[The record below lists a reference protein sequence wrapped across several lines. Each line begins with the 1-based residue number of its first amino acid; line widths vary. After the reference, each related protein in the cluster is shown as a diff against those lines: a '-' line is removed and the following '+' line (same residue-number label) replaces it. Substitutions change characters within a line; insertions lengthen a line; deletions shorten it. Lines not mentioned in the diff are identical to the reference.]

1 MLRGNHPAT
10 IDAKGRLKIPAA
22 FLDVLRES
30 GEEFFVTSEKGDV
43 AWIYP
48 MKEWQTI
55 EERLSRLSS
64 HNAVKQKFLNRT
76 SYYGQEVVLD
86 AQGRILIPAILR
98 ESAQMKGEVVV
109 IGKLNRLEVWNHQRF
124 VEMMNQNPITPE
136 DEKVLDELGI

>member
-22 FLDVLRES
+22 FLAALKES
-30 GEEFFVTSEKGDV
+30 GEEFFVTSERGDV

-48 MKEWQTI
+48 MKEWQEI
-55 EERLSRLSS
+55 EQKLAKLSA
-64 HNAVKQKFLNRT
+64 HNSVKQKFLNRT
-76 SYYGQEVVLD
+76 SYYGQEVEFD
-86 AQGRILIPAILR
+86 SQGRVLIPALLR

-124 VEMMNQNPITPE
+124 VEMMNNTPLTE
-136 DEKVLDELGI
+136 ADEKLLDELGI